1 MTELSITQDNL
12 GIPFIRNGAETSWKF
27 NNNIYVISTDDARYL
42 SMVGLG
48 LIPFNPSRKVMGYKA
63 A

>member
-1 MTELSITQDNL
+1 MVELEVTPHNL
-12 GIPFIRNGAETSWKF
+12 GTPEMRRGYETSWRF
-27 NNNIYVISTDDARYL
+27 NNGSYIISTDDAKYL

-48 LIPFNPSRKVMGYKA
+48 LIPFNPSRKIMGYKA